1 MKFIE
6 RPLAL
11 LLALTICSPLVAMAQ
26 PQTPDT
32 TWTQETSGNAAWTAE
47 TDGNAGLTQETG
59 GNAALASATDGN
71 AIPLEDPDSSTEATV
86 DTVNPVL
93 TEDPTLNEAPVTE
106 ERVAIGTVTGFAP
119 LENNFLALT
128 ERISLEEVLSYMPD
142 TLSVYLDGSK
152 ETVDIPVTWH
162 CLDDYSNS
170 TDFYFQFSPQWDTA
184 LYPLAQGLDVT
195 LDAPYMAVFIDRPMV
210 TRSAASV
217 KQDIYDYVTEEMGL
231 NSAAA
236 CGILANA
243 YAESSFNT
251 TAQSNASTGA
261 ISYGLFQWTGS
272 RFTNLK
278 NWCKSKGLDYTT
290 AKGQMGFLEYE
301 LTNSYS
307 SVLSYLRK
315 CANTAQGA
323 YNAGYYFCY
332 HFEKPSKTEERSV
345 TRGNLAKNTYWPEF
359 GGKLSSTPVLSGA
372 STPPASFK
380 QGTGISV
387 YGTISCSKTLTK
399 VTAGVYNASGSLVT
413 GKSVAPKTTVYNLS
427 ALDSSVKFSALSPG
441 SYTYK
446 VTATTS
452 SGTYT
457 LLKSSFKV
465 TAAVSKP
472 AQVTG
477 LKTSKAAQNQLTI
490 VWNKVSGA
498 TGYEVYYCRT
508 FDGSYQLLRTVTSPT
523 YTTGTALTPGRGYYY
538 KVRAVNKAGKGA
550 YSSRLSTQTALAK
563 STTATTTSNL
573 YLRAHAGTGYD
584 SLLLLPKNAKLTV
597 VCKTWDKS
605 GTVWYKVKYTKSGKT
620 YTGYCHSKWLKISTG
635 TATTAAKPAQV
646 TGLKA
651 SKVAQHQL
659 TIAWNKVSGA
669 TGYEVYYCRTF
680 DGSYQL
686 LRTVTSPTYTTGTG
700 LTAGRGYYYKVR
712 AVNKSGKGAYSSRLS
727 TQTALAKSTTATTT
741 SILHLRAHAGT
752 SYASQLLLP
761 KNAKLTVVCK
771 TWDKSGT
778 VWYKVKYTKSGKTY
792 TGYCHSKWLKIST
805 GSTSSSSAS
814 GAKMAIT
821 TAWVNL
827 RQKATTASKVL
838 AVVPRYTTLTSAG
851 TSGNWYKA
859 NYTTGGKTYTGY
871 LYKDYVTVGTRAK
884 VTKNTYV
891 YKKTNTASNKNK
903 TLTAGT
909 AIVTF
914 GSTKDSSG
922 TVWYKVK
929 CTKNGVCY
937 SGYCK
942 ASLLRFC

>member
-1 MKFIE
+1 MKLIE

-11 LLALTICSPLVAMAQ
+11 ILALTLCSPLAALAL
-26 PQTPDT
+26 
-32 TWTQETSGNAAWTAE
+32 TQDPSADAGETNGNAAITETA
-47 TDGNAGLTQETG
+47 
-59 GNAALASATDGN
+59 GNAALAAATDGN
-71 AIPLEDPDSSTEATV
+71 AIPMEDSNGLEDPDSSTVT
-86 DTVNPVL
+86 P
-93 TEDPTLNEAPVTE
+93 EDAILNAAPVGE
-106 ERVAIGTVTGFAP
+106 EPAAIGTVTGFAP

-128 ERISLEEVLSYMPD
+128 ERIPLEEVVSYMPG
-142 TLSVYLDGSK
+142 TLSVYLDDSK
-152 ETVDIPVTWH
+152 ETVDIPVTWY
-162 CLDDYSNS
+162 CLDDYETS
-170 TDFYFQFSPQWDTA
+170 TDFYFQFSPQWDTD

-195 LDAPYMAVFIDRPMV
+195 RDAPYMAVFMDHPMV

-217 KQDIYDYVTEEMGL
+217 KQDIYDYLTGEMGL
-231 NSAAA
+231 NTAAA
-236 CGILANA
+236 CGVLANA
-243 YAESSFNT
+243 YAESSFNE

-278 NWCKSKGLDYTT
+278 NWCKSKGLNYTT
-290 AKGQMGFLEYE
+290 AKGQMAFLEYE

-315 CANTAQGA
+315 CTNNAQGA

-359 GGKLSSTPVLSGA
+359 GGSVSSTPVISGA
-372 STPPASFK
+372 STPPDSFK

-387 YGTISCSKTLTK
+387 YGTISCSKALTK
-399 VTAGVYNASGSLVT
+399 VTAGVYNTSGSLVT
-413 GKSVAPKTTVYNLS
+413 GKSVAPKTTTYNLS
-427 ALDSSVKFSALSPG
+427 ALDNYVKFSALSPG

-446 VTATTS
+446 VTASTS
-452 SGTYT
+452 SGSYT

-465 TAAVSKP
+465 TSATSKP

-477 LKTSKAAQNQLTI
+477 LKTSKASTNQLTI

-523 YTTGTALTPGRGYYY
+523 YTTGTGLTAGRGYYY
-538 KVRAVNKAGKGA
+538 KVRAVNKSGKGA

-563 STTATTTSNL
+563 KTTATTTSAL
-573 YLRAHAGTGYD
+573 HLRAHAGTSYD
-584 SLLLLPKNAKLTV
+584 STLLLPKNAKLTV

-605 GTVWYKVKYTKSGKT
+605 GTVWYKVQYTKSGKT
-620 YTGYCHSKWLKISTG
+620 YTGYCHSKWLKVT
-635 TATTAAKPAQV
+635 TTAATAAAATKLAQV

-741 SILHLRAHAGT
+741 SILYLRSHAGT
-752 SYASQLLLP
+752 SYDSLLLLP
-761 KNAKLTVVCK
+761 KKAKLTVVCK

-792 TGYCHSKWLKIST
+792 TGYCHSTWLKIST
-805 GSTSSSSAS
+805 SGSSSSSAS
-814 GAKMAIT
+814 SASAAKLAIT

-827 RQKATTASKVL
+827 RQKASSASKVL
-838 AVVPRYTTLTSAG
+838 TVVPRYTTLTSSG
-851 TSGNWYKA
+851 NSGNWYKA
-859 NYTTGGKTYTGY
+859 KYTSGSKSYTGY
-871 LYKDYVTVGTRAK
+871 LYKDYVKVGTRVK
-884 VTKNTYV
+884 VTKNTYI
-891 YKKTNTASNKNK
+891 YKKTSTASNKNK
-903 TLTAGT
+903 TLTAGST
-909 AIVTF
+909 IVAF
-914 GSTKDSSG
+914 DSTKDSSG
-922 TVWYKVK
+922 TRWYQVK
-929 CTKNGVCY
+929 CTKNGNCY

-942 ASLLRFC
+942 ASLLNFY